1 MSCGL
6 HIYWVNLCPGVA
18 CMPTP
23 SVIVLHGQSSKIS
36 KNQFEKVNIFSEQA
50 MLNNV
55 LVVHGKYHCTK
66 DMVELEVVW
75 H

>member
-23 SVIVLHGQSSKIS
+23 SVIVYMDNLP
-36 KNQFEKVNIFSEQA
+36 
-50 MLNNV
+50 
-55 LVVHGKYHCTK
+55 KYLRINLRK
-66 DMVELEVVW
+66 
-75 H
+75 

>member
-6 HIYWVNLCPGVA
+6 RVLGEFMSWC
-18 CMPTP
+18 CMHAN
-23 SVIVLHGQSSKIS
+23 SICYRLHGQSSKIS

-66 DMVELEVVW
+66 DMVEVVW